1 MKDMLMI
8 IYNQLLANPVIKE
21 SVTDKRI
28 KFYDY
33 PETGDAENPFIVIS
47 PIGVPAGN
55 AEGSDK
61 ELSLRF
67 TYQIDVQ
74 GKNRIVVKQIQ
85 KAIKDTMAELRY
97 KQLPEGLDTY
107 FNETKRFLDA
117 RRYRK
122 NTELYDT
129 DY

>member
-8 IYNQLLANPVIKE
+8 IYNQLLTNAVVKDK
-21 SVTDKRI
+21 VTSDRI

-33 PETGDAENPFIVIS
+33 PETGDVDNPFIVIS
-47 PIGVPAGN
+47 PLGVPSGSVI
-55 AEGSDK
+55 GSDK

-67 TYQIDVQ
+67 SYQIDVQ
-74 GKNRIVVKQIQ
+74 GKDRLAVKQIQ
-85 KAIKDTMAELRY
+85 NAVKITMGNLRY
-97 KQLPEGLDTY
+97 VQLPEGIDTY